1 MEIARKLKSEKE
13 SGVWGAA
20 RWRRGRKQ
28 ADFAKRYEGLGVY
41 CSIFNW
47 SFEAGGRRGGR
58 GAGGQEELHFR
69 VEAGEGH
76 DRRLRWLALINQK
89 HWQTQRNSVHA

>member
-58 GAGGQEELHFR
+58 GGGGAGRASLPSGSRRGSRQAIALACSYKPKALADTEE
-69 VEAGEGH
+69 
-76 DRRLRWLALINQK
+76 
-89 HWQTQRNSVHA
+89 